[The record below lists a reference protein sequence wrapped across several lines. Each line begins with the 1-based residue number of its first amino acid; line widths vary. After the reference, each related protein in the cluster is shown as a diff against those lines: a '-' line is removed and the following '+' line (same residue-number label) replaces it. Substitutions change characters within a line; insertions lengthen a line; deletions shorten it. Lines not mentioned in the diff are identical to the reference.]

1 MPKTKRQVRK
11 PKAVVDDVP
20 EGFVRLPLT
29 GAIVPINK
37 APVKNLVR
45 PLSWREL
52 SSQKKKSR
60 KKTRLAKGTFIARG
74 STKQI
79 FSSPEEARRWLRKF
93 HQATPHLQHVKSFK
107 KKRKSKGPRPVFYQG
122 GAPGLVQ
129 QR

>member
-1 MPKTKRQVRK
+1 MPKTKLRVRK
-11 PKAVVDDVP
+11 PKTVVGDVP

-29 GAIVPINK
+29 GAIVPAKK
-37 APVKNLVR
+37 APVRNLVR

-52 SSQKKKSR
+52 AARKRKSR
-60 KKTRLAKGTFIARG
+60 KKAGGAQGTFIPSG

-93 HQATPHLQHVKSFK
+93 HQATSHLQHVKSLK
-107 KKRKSKGPRPVFYQG
+107 KKRKFKGPRPVFYQG

>member
-1 MPKTKRQVRK
+1 MPKTNRRVCKTKTV
-11 PKAVVDDVP
+11 ADDVP
-20 EGFVRLPLT
+20 EGFIRLPLT
-29 GAIVPINK
+29 GAIVPIKK

-45 PLSWREL
+45 PLSWREQTT
-52 SSQKKKSR
+52 QKKQSR
-60 KKTRLAKGTFIARG
+60 KRARLAQATVAPRG

-107 KKRKSKGPRPVFYQG
+107 KKKKSKGLRPVFYQG